1 MNSVYGV
8 SLVCLFVVLEAPDP
22 ALSMLVVSGI
32 GYPLVILT
40 AIARVR
46 GLGLL
51 VAAELRDRPS
61 RDAVAAALDAGLV
74 VNAVTES
81 ALRLAPSLLV
91 TDDEVDEA
99 VSILTAVLA

>member
-1 MNSVYGV
+1 MTVVATLVPLQIVAFALVALGAPVVVLTRDPLRQALVNSVYGV

-46 GLGLL
+46 GERRR
-51 VAAELRDRPS
+51 AKE
-61 RDAVAAALDAGLV
+61 
-74 VNAVTES
+74 TQ
-81 ALRLAPSLLV
+81 
-91 TDDEVDEA
+91 DD
-99 VSILTAVLA
+99 